1 MTICIPPWHP
11 ARHTAPPNAIC
22 TPKHSTPTPHPSTP
36 HCHTSCLAHPAESF
50 NLDEMFCSPLSM
62 FRNSRPAPHITLLC
76 PHDQDL
82 FSLCLFASPSSFLCF
97 FGCDL
102 LACVVHL
109 IFSFLCKIS
118 LSLSLR
124 PSPSLFLSPLSI
136 PLFLSLS
143 LPVALSRSLAIFV

>member
-1 MTICIPPWHP
+1 M
-11 ARHTAPPNAIC
+11 RYAPPNTAL
-22 TPKHSTPTPHPSTP
+22 P
-36 HCHTSCLAHPAESF
+36 
-50 NLDEMFCSPLSM
+50 
-62 FRNSRPAPHITLLC
+62 PHIPPHHTVIPPVLHSPPSPSIWTKYFVHHCQFFVTHDPHHTLPFFAHTTRTC
-76 PHDQDL
+76 FPYV
-82 FSLCLFASPSSFLCF
+82 CLPPPSSFLCF

-102 LACVVHL
+102 LACMVHL